1 MLWEDQDVWLNIWR
15 AFLSELNERQQIK
28 WSECFMDGSFNPA
41 KKGPMR
47 RQNQEGEGHKGPG
60 RPRQKP
66 ERLICDK
73 GYDSDPLREQ
83 LKKRGIELIAPHR
96 NNRRKAATQDGRALR
111 RYSRRWK
118 IERSIAWFGNY
129 RRVIVRW
136 DRKIE
141 IYRAFVHIACAL
153 ITCNKL

>member
-1 MLWEDQDVWLNIWR
+1 MVL
-15 AFLSELNERQQIK
+15 A
-28 WSECFMDGSFNPA
+28 DGKGVPLGMSLHAASPA
-41 KKGPMR
+41 ETKLVEATLATVKVGR
-47 RQNQEGEGHKGPG
+47 KGPG

-66 ERLICDK
+66 DRLICDK

-83 LKKRGIELIAPHR
+83 LKRRGIELIAPHR
-96 NNRRKAATQDGRALR
+96 SNRRKAPTQDGRALR
-111 RYSRRWK
+111 RYQRRWK
-118 IERSIAWFGNY
+118 VERSIAWFGNY

-136 DRKIE
+136 DRRIE